1 VGGGGHL
8 NYTTLSIRLS
18 TLRMVYMST
27 DTKKHYINN
36 VDFCKALTDYKSK
49 VDENEKLKKPK
60 PPIPNYIGECFIKIA
75 EGLSHKPN
83 FINYPFREEMIS
95 DGIENCL
102 MYFENFDPKISSN
115 AFSYFT
121 QIVYYAFLRRI
132 QKEKK
137 QLYIKYKSTEQFGI
151 IDENEM
157 LGYEETTGKQFEMYD
172 NISEFIDVFEKTKKK
187 KKEVKKNKGI
197 ENFLEE

>member
-1 VGGGGHL
+1 
-8 NYTTLSIRLS
+8 
-18 TLRMVYMST
+18 MVYMST

-36 VDFCKALTDYKSK
+36 ADFCQALMDYKSK
-49 VDENEKLKKPK
+49 VEENEKLNKPK